1 MLPLH
6 RRHQQLLQEAY
17 GRETT
22 SSRFEEFSIQ
32 TLGGGSGIMENDY
45 HTDLNATV
53 VNLENI
59 SLTEKLP
66 PSLRI
71 LRCDNQ

>member
-6 RRHQQLLQEAY
+6 RRHQQLLQEAF

-22 SSRFEEFSIQ
+22 SSSFDEYNIQ
-32 TLGGGSGIMENDY
+32 TLVGGSGIMENDY
-45 HTDLNATV
+45 HSDLNATV
-53 VNLENI
+53 ANLENI
-59 SLTEKLP
+59 SLTEKIP

-71 LRCDNQ
+71 LRCDN